1 MINYY
6 YKRWLWV
13 QFPWMCINVFQNVS
27 EIMELSVSLS
37 NLRPE
42 LLEKMSIEE
51 QATFEQYFSIDQEN
65 ELVLKSLNILK
76 DAKLR
81 RQGDSSGNKT
91 TEKITIPSRKGPM
104 KKI

>member
-1 MINYY
+1 MKENAGGVLNLEYKPVKDMMAQQEQGEQRMINYY

-13 QFPWMCINVFQNVS
+13 QFPWMCINIFQNVS

-51 QATFEQYFSIDQEN
+51 QATFE
-65 ELVLKSLNILK
+65 
-76 DAKLR
+76 
-81 RQGDSSGNKT
+81 
-91 TEKITIPSRKGPM
+91 
-104 KKI
+104 